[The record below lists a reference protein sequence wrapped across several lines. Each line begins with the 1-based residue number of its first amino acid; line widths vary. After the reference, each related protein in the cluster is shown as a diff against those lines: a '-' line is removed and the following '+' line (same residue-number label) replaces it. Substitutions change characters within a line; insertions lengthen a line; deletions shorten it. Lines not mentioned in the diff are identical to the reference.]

1 LAGGK
6 KGRHKKMAGILL
18 IEDDLALADVISFT
32 LRRAGFQ
39 VATLHDGVQ
48 AMAQWAAI
56 APQLI
61 LLDLTLPRLD
71 GLAVCRKI
79 RTESALPIIILSA
92 RSGDEA
98 IVTGLELGAD
108 DYIVKPFSPTQL
120 VARVKAVLRRSSG
133 VQSQPAGGSALG
145 FDATRRTLAGPNGE
159 SQRLTQLE
167 SRLLETLAPNSGI
180 VMPAD
185 TLIDTVWG
193 ADGGDRAMLKQL
205 VYRLRLKLEQQGAVA
220 LETIPGIGYVLQM
233 KNDA

>member
-1 LAGGK
+1 
-6 KGRHKKMAGILL
+6 MAGILL
-18 IEDDLALADVISFT
+18 IEDDLALADVIGFT

-39 VATLHDGVQ
+39 VVTLHDGVR
-48 AMAQWAAI
+48 AMAQWASI
-56 APQLI
+56 DPQLI

-79 RTESALPIIILSA
+79 RAESALPIIILSA

-120 VARVKAVLRRSSG
+120 VARVKAVLRRSGGS
-133 VQSQPAGGSALG
+133 VQSLPAGGNAIG
-145 FDATRRTLAGPNGE
+145 FDPTRRTLAGPDGE

-167 SRLLETLAPNSGI
+167 SRLLETLALNSGI

-185 TLIDTVWG
+185 ALIDTVWG

-205 VYRLRLKLEQQGAVA
+205 VYRLRLKLEQQGAVT
-220 LETIPGIGYVLQM
+220 LETIPGIGYALQM